1 MILGNS
7 FQSLKVWN
15 FYIKCNL
22 YAKIEKVSK
31 YMENMTYVSEYN
43 LTVYVNKDEF
53 DLILCLF
60 MEMDCFLYHYF
71 FKSGLIVLIFFLET
85 WIVIYL

>member
-1 MILGNS
+1 
-7 FQSLKVWN
+7 
-15 FYIKCNL
+15 
-22 YAKIEKVSK
+22 
-31 YMENMTYVSEYN
+31 MTYVSEYN

-85 WIVIYL
+85 